1 VLAIGLFMGN
11 IAECEKSIWQTKKSI
26 LTTKG
31 AKSTKKGLLALRC
44 LDMNEN
50 LNPVNLVNPV

>member
-1 VLAIGLFMGN
+1 MRNLSGK
-11 IAECEKSIWQTKKSI
+11 ETKKSI

-31 AKSTKKGLLALRC
+31 AKNTKKGLLALSKC